1 MTTIRSLCKCFLYN
15 LVMTEMQ
22 LMNSLIGLHVT
33 CYLEVLE
40 YRRLLPLDLLGADA
54 LGEVAEQLVRV
65 LLVHP
70 AKLRRPLR
78 YLMK

>member
-1 MTTIRSLCKCFLYN
+1 MSGRKRQEKYARKVKTNVLNVVLLRSISFLK
-15 LVMTEMQ
+15 
-22 LMNSLIGLHVT
+22 
-33 CYLEVLE
+33 YLEVLE

-78 YLMK
+78 YLR